1 MSEKKTTAGGK
12 PAAKRTATA
21 QPKAPATLATSDG
34 KNRCFWATGVPD
46 FYEKYHDEEW
56 GVPCFDEHKMF
67 EMLILEGAQ
76 AGLSW
81 QTVLAKR
88 ENYRRAFDGF
98 NVEKIARYKEP
109 KIQKLLLDAGIIR
122 NQLKIRAAVTNAQ
135 ALLKLRETA
144 ARPEFALTDF
154 FWQFVDGRPRQ
165 TALKRK
171 EDIKAT
177 TAESDALSKALL
189 KAGFKFVGSTIVY
202 AHMQACGMVNDH
214 LTSCWRYEAV
224 REMGMK
230 L

>member
-1 MSEKKTTAGGK
+1 MSD
-12 PAAKRTATA
+12 PI
-21 QPKAPATLATSDG
+21 D
-34 KNRCFWATGVPD
+34 RCFWATGVPD

-88 ENYRRAFDGF
+88 ENYRSAFDQF
-98 NVEKIARYKEP
+98 NVEKIAKYSEEKV
-109 KIQKLLLDAGIIR
+109 QTLLRDAGIIR

-144 ARPEFALTDF
+144 ARPELALTEL
-154 FWQFVDGRPRQ
+154 FWRYVDGKPKRN
-165 TALKRK
+165 ALKTRA
-171 EDIKAT
+171 DIKAT
-177 TAESDALSKALL
+177 TPESDALSKAL
-189 KAGFKFVGSTIVY
+189 KDAGFKFVGSTIVY

-214 LTSCWRYEAV
+214 LTSCFRYEAV
-224 REMGMK
+224 REMGRK

>member
-1 MSEKKTTAGGK
+1 V
-12 PAAKRTATA
+12 
-21 QPKAPATLATSDG
+21 TSL
-34 KNRCFWATGVPD
+34 NRCFWATSVPD

-88 ENYRRAFDGF
+88 ENYRKAFDNF
-98 NVEKIARYKEP
+98 NVEKIAKYDEK
-109 KIQKLLLDAGIIR
+109 KVQSLLQNAGIIR
-122 NQLKIRAAVTNAQ
+122 NQLKVRATVTNAQ
-135 ALLKLRETA
+135 ALQTLRETA
-144 ARPEFALTDF
+144 TRPELALTDF
-154 FWQFVDGRPRQ
+154 FWKYVDGKPKQ
-165 TALKRK
+165 NALKSK
-171 EDIKAT
+171 ADIKAT
-177 TAESDALSKALL
+177 TPESDALSKALK

-214 LTSCWRYEAV
+214 LTTCFRYEAV
-224 REMGMK
+224 REMGRH

>member
-1 MSEKKTTAGGK
+1 MS
-12 PAAKRTATA
+12 
-21 QPKAPATLATSDG
+21 
-34 KNRCFWATGVPD
+34 RCFWATDIPD

-56 GVPCFDEHKMF
+56 GVPCFDEQKMF

-88 ENYRRAFDGF
+88 ENYRTAFDNF
-98 NVEKIARYKEP
+98 NVEKIARYPEL
-109 KIQKLLLDAGIIR
+109 KIQKLLLNAGIIR

-144 ARPEFALTDF
+144 QRPELALTDF
-154 FWQFVDGRPRQ
+154 FWRYVDGKPKQ
-165 TALKRK
+165 NTLKKR

-177 TAESDALSKALL
+177 TPESDALSKAL
-189 KAGFKFVGSTIVY
+189 KIAGFKFVGSTIVY

-214 LTSCWRYEAV
+214 LTSCFRYEAV
-224 REMGMK
+224 CEMGREV
-230 L
+230 

>member
-1 MSEKKTTAGGK
+1 MTTKTKTK
-12 PAAKRTATA
+12 VET
-21 QPKAPATLATSDG
+21 
-34 KNRCFWATGVPD
+34 RCFWATGVPD

-88 ENYRRAFDGF
+88 ENYRKAFDNF
-98 NVEKIARYKEP
+98 DVEKIARYKEA

-122 NQLKIRAAVTNAQ
+122 NQLKIRATVSNAQ

-144 ARPEFALTDF
+144 ERPEFALTDF
-154 FWQFVDGRPRQ
+154 FWRYVDGRPKQ
-165 TALKRK
+165 NALKSK
-171 EDIKAT
+171 ADIKAT

-214 LTSCWRYEAV
+214 LTSCFRYEAV
-224 REMGMK
+224 RDMGK
-230 L
+230 QL

>member
-1 MSEKKTTAGGK
+1 MV
-12 PAAKRTATA
+12 
-21 QPKAPATLATSDG
+21 
-34 KNRCFWATGVPD
+34 NRCFWATGVPD

-88 ENYRRAFDGF
+88 ENYRKAFDNF
-98 NVEKIARYKEP
+98 DIEKIARYKEA
-109 KIQKLLLDAGIIR
+109 KIQKLMLDAGIIR
-122 NQLKIRAAVTNAQ
+122 NQLKIRATVTNAQ

-144 ARPEFALTDF
+144 ERPEMALTDF
-154 FWQFVDGRPRQ
+154 FWRCVDGRPKQ
-165 TALKRK
+165 NALKSK
-171 EDIKAT
+171 ADIKAT
-177 TAESDALSKALL
+177 TPESDALSKALL

-214 LTSCWRYEAV
+214 LTSCFRYEAV
-224 REMGMK
+224 REMGRS

>member
-1 MSEKKTTAGGK
+1 MRLRAQVARAARELDALHLDRGPRGGEQHDVAAG
-12 PAAKRTATA
+12 ALRQRERT
-21 QPKAPATLATSDG
+21 SVEG
-34 KNRCFWATGVPD
+34 
-46 FYEKYHDEEW
+46 
-56 GVPCFDEHKMF
+56 
-67 EMLILEGAQ
+67 GAQ

-88 ENYRRAFDGF
+88 ENYRKAFDGF

-109 KIQKLLLDAGIIR
+109 KIEKLLADAGIIR

-135 ALLKLRETA
+135 ALLRLRETA
-144 ARPEFALTDF
+144 AHPELALTDF
-154 FWQFVDGRPRQ
+154 FWQFVDGRPKQ
-165 TALKRK
+165 NALKRK

-177 TAESDALSKALL
+177 TPESDALSKALL

-224 REMGMK
+224 REMGRQ

>member
-1 MSEKKTTAGGK
+1 MTTSKAA
-12 PAAKRTATA
+12 AAKVAKGNSA
-21 QPKAPATLATSDG
+21 VTSDQ
-34 KNRCFWATGVPD
+34 KARCFWATGVPD

-88 ENYRRAFDGF
+88 ENYRKAFDGF

-109 KIQKLLLDAGIIR
+109 KIEKLLADAGIIR

-135 ALLKLRETA
+135 ALLRLRETA
-144 ARPEFALTDF
+144 ARPELALTDF
-154 FWQFVDGRPRQ
+154 FWQFVDGRPKQ
-165 TALKRK
+165 NALKRK

-177 TAESDALSKALL
+177 TPESDALSKALL

-224 REMGMK
+224 REMGRQ

>member
-1 MSEKKTTAGGK
+1 MATK
-12 PAAKRTATA
+12 P
-21 QPKAPATLATSDG
+21 PPSLPADG
-34 KNRCFWATGVPD
+34 LQRCFWATGVPD

-88 ENYRRAFDGF
+88 DNYRKAFDGF
-98 NVEKIARYKEP
+98 NVEKIARYKEA

-122 NQLKIRAAVTNAQ
+122 NQLKIRAAVSNAQ
-135 ALLKLRETA
+135 ALLKLREKAT
-144 ARPEFALTDF
+144 RPEMALTDF
-154 FWQFVDGRPRQ
+154 FWQFVDGRPKQ
-165 TALKRK
+165 NALKRR

-177 TAESDALSKALL
+177 TPESDALSKALL

-224 REMGMK
+224 RDMGRK

>member
-1 MSEKKTTAGGK
+1 MS
-12 PAAKRTATA
+12 
-21 QPKAPATLATSDG
+21 
-34 KNRCFWATGVPD
+34 RCFWATDIPD

-88 ENYRRAFDGF
+88 ENYRTAFDNF
-98 NVEKIARYKEP
+98 NVEKIARYPEL
-109 KIQKLLLDAGIIR
+109 KIQKLLLNAGIIR

-144 ARPEFALTDF
+144 QRPELALTDF
-154 FWQFVDGRPRQ
+154 FWRYVDGKPKQ
-165 TALKRK
+165 NALKKR

-177 TAESDALSKALL
+177 TPESDALSKAL
-189 KAGFKFVGSTIVY
+189 KIAGFKFVGSTIVY

-214 LTSCWRYEAV
+214 LTSCFRYEAV
-224 REMGMK
+224 CEMGREV
-230 L
+230 

>member
-1 MSEKKTTAGGK
+1 MQS
-12 PAAKRTATA
+12 
-21 QPKAPATLATSDG
+21 
-34 KNRCFWATGVPD
+34 RCFWATGVPD
-46 FYEKYHDEEW
+46 FYEQYHDEEW

-88 ENYRRAFDGF
+88 ENYRKAFDHF
-98 NVEKIARYKEP
+98 DVEKIARYKEA

-122 NQLKIRAAVTNAQ
+122 NQLKIRATVTNAQ
-135 ALLKLRETA
+135 ALLNLRETA
-144 ARPEFALTDF
+144 ARPEMALTDF
-154 FWQFVDGRPRQ
+154 FWRYVDGRPKQ
-165 TALKRK
+165 NALKSK
-171 EDIKAT
+171 ADIKAT
-177 TAESDALSKALL
+177 TPESDALSKALL

-214 LTSCWRYEAV
+214 LTSCFRYEAV
-224 REMGMK
+224 REMGRN

>member
-1 MSEKKTTAGGK
+1 MNT
-12 PAAKRTATA
+12 PR
-21 QPKAPATLATSDG
+21 
-34 KNRCFWATGVPD
+34 NRCFWATGVPD

-88 ENYRRAFDGF
+88 ENYRKAFDNF
-98 NVEKIARYKEP
+98 NVEKIARYKEA

-144 ARPEFALTDF
+144 ARPELALTDL
-154 FWQFVDGRPRQ
+154 FWKFVDGRPRQ
-165 TALKRK
+165 NALKSRA
-171 EDIKAT
+171 DIKAT
-177 TAESDALSKALL
+177 TPESDVLSKAL
-189 KAGFKFVGSTIVY
+189 KEAGFKFVGSTIVY

-224 REMGMK
+224 REMGNG

>member
-1 MSEKKTTAGGK
+1 MTT
-12 PAAKRTATA
+12 
-21 QPKAPATLATSDG
+21 PKATTTKAARSNAPVPADSKT
-34 KNRCFWATGVPD
+34 RCFWATGVPD

-56 GVPCFDEHKMF
+56 GVPCFDEQKMF

-109 KIQKLLLDAGIIR
+109 KIEKLLADAGIIR

-135 ALLKLRETA
+135 ALLRLRETA
-144 ARPEFALTDF
+144 ARPELALTDF
-154 FWQFVDGRPRQ
+154 FWQFVDGRPKQ
-165 TALKRK
+165 NALKRK

-177 TAESDALSKALL
+177 TPESDALSKALL

-230 L
+230 K

>member
-1 MSEKKTTAGGK
+1 MAEKKAEK
-12 PAAKRTATA
+12 AVEKKAAP
-21 QPKAPATLATSDG
+21 PKVTSDG
-34 KNRCFWATGVPD
+34 QPRCAWATGIPD

-88 ENYRRAFDGF
+88 ENYRKAFDGF
-98 NVEKIARYKEP
+98 NVEKIARYKEA
-109 KIQKLLLDAGIIR
+109 KIQKLLSNPGIIR

-135 ALLKLRETA
+135 ALLNLRETA
-144 ARPEFALTDF
+144 ERPESALTDF
-154 FWQFVDGRPRQ
+154 FWQYVDGKPKQ
-165 TALKRK
+165 SALKRR

-177 TAESDALSKALL
+177 TPESDALSKALL

-202 AHMQACGMVNDH
+202 AHMQACGMFNDH
-214 LTSCWRYEAV
+214 LTTCFRYEAV
-224 REMGMK
+224 REMGQK

>member
-1 MSEKKTTAGGK
+1 MTVQNS
-12 PAAKRTATA
+12 
-21 QPKAPATLATSDG
+21 
-34 KNRCFWATGVPD
+34 RCFWATGVPD

-56 GVPCFDEHKMF
+56 GVPCFDENKMF

-88 ENYRRAFDGF
+88 ENYRTAFDQF
-98 NVEKIARYKEP
+98 NVEKIAKYSEAKV
-109 KIQKLLLDAGIIR
+109 QKLLLDAGIIR

-144 ARPEFALTDF
+144 ARPELALTEL
-154 FWQFVDGRPRQ
+154 FWRYVDGKPKQ
-165 TALKRK
+165 NALKTRA
-171 EDIKAT
+171 DIKAT
-177 TAESDALSKALL
+177 TPESDALSKAL
-189 KAGFKFVGSTIVY
+189 KDAGFKFVGSTIVY

-214 LTSCWRYEAV
+214 LTSCFRYEAV
-224 REMGMK
+224 REMGRK

>member
-1 MSEKKTTAGGK
+1 MAEKTVVKK
-12 PAAKRTATA
+12 AAP
-21 QPKAPATLATSDG
+21 PKVTSDG
-34 KNRCFWATGVPD
+34 QPRCAWATGIPD

-67 EMLILEGAQ
+67 EMMILEGAQ

-88 ENYRRAFDGF
+88 ENYRKAFDDF
-98 NVEKIARYKEP
+98 NVEKIAFYKVA

-135 ALLKLRETA
+135 ALLTLRETA

-154 FWQFVDGRPRQ
+154 FWSFVDGKPKQ
-165 TALKRK
+165 NALKRR

-177 TAESDALSKALL
+177 TPESDALSKALL

-214 LTSCWRYEAV
+214 LTSCFRYEVV
-224 REMGMK
+224 REMGRK

>member
-1 MSEKKTTAGGK
+1 MT
-12 PAAKRTATA
+12 
-21 QPKAPATLATSDG
+21 
-34 KNRCFWATGVPD
+34 RCFWATDVPD

-88 ENYRRAFDGF
+88 ENYRKAFDNF
-98 NVEKIARYKEP
+98 NVEKIARYSEA
-109 KIQKLLLDAGIIR
+109 KIQTLMLDAGIIR
-122 NQLKIRAAVTNAQ
+122 NQLKIRSTVTNAQ
-135 ALLKLRETA
+135 ALIALRETA
-144 ARPEFALTDF
+144 PNPERALTDF
-154 FWQFVDGRPRQ
+154 YWRHVNGRPKQ
-165 TALKRK
+165 NALKSK
-171 EDIKAT
+171 ADIQAT
-177 TAESDALSKALL
+177 TAESDALSKALK

-214 LTSCWRYEAV
+214 LTSCFRYEAV
-224 REMGMK
+224 RAMGVT

>member
-1 MSEKKTTAGGK
+1 MTGEKT
-12 PAAKRTATA
+12 
-21 QPKAPATLATSDG
+21 
-34 KNRCFWATGVPD
+34 RCFWATGVPD

-88 ENYRRAFDGF
+88 DNYRAAFDDF
-98 NVEKIARYKEP
+98 DVEKIARYDEK
-109 KIQKLLLDAGIIR
+109 KVQALLQDAGIIR
-122 NQLKIRAAVTNAQ
+122 NQLKIRATISNAQ
-135 ALLKLRETA
+135 ALQKLRETA
-144 ARPEFALTDF
+144 ERPELALTDF
-154 FWQFVDGRPRQ
+154 FWRYVNGKPKQN
-165 TALKRK
+165 ALKSK
-171 EDIKAT
+171 ADVQAT
-177 TAESDALSKALL
+177 TPESDALSKALK

-214 LTSCWRYEAV
+214 LTSCFRFEAV
-224 REMGMK
+224 REMARK

>member
-1 MSEKKTTAGGK
+1 MNT
-12 PAAKRTATA
+12 PR
-21 QPKAPATLATSDG
+21 
-34 KNRCFWATGVPD
+34 NRCFWATGVPD

-88 ENYRRAFDGF
+88 ENYRKAFDHF

-144 ARPEFALTDF
+144 ARPELALTDL
-154 FWQFVDGRPRQ
+154 FWTYVDGRPRQ
-165 TALKRK
+165 NALKSK
-171 EDIKAT
+171 ADIKAT
-177 TAESDALSKALL
+177 TPESDALSKAL
-189 KAGFKFVGSTIVY
+189 KAAGFKFVGSTIVY

-214 LTSCWRYEAV
+214 LTSCFRYEAV
-224 REMGMK
+224 REMGRN

>member
-1 MSEKKTTAGGK
+1 MMATN
-12 PAAKRTATA
+12 AKSPDGA
-21 QPKAPATLATSDG
+21 QS
-34 KNRCFWATGVPD
+34 RCFWATGVPD

-56 GVPCFDEHKMF
+56 GVPCFDEQKMF

-88 ENYRRAFDGF
+88 ENYRKAFDGF
-98 NVEKIARYKEP
+98 DVEKIARYKEA

-144 ARPEFALTDF
+144 ARPELALTDF
-154 FWQFVDGRPRQ
+154 FWQYVDGKPKQ
-165 TALKRK
+165 NALKKR

-177 TAESDALSKALL
+177 TPESDALSKALL

-214 LTSCWRYEAV
+214 LTTCFRYEAV
-224 REMGMK
+224 REMGK
-230 L
+230 RL

>member
-1 MSEKKTTAGGK
+1 MTTPKAA
-12 PAAKRTATA
+12 AAKVTKSNSAV
-21 QPKAPATLATSDG
+21 TSNQ
-34 KNRCFWATGVPD
+34 KSRCFWATGVPD

-88 ENYRRAFDGF
+88 ENYRKAFDGF

-109 KIQKLLLDAGIIR
+109 KIEKLLADAGIIR

-135 ALLKLRETA
+135 ALLRLRETA
-144 ARPEFALTDF
+144 ARPELALTDF
-154 FWQFVDGRPRQ
+154 FWQFVDGRPKQ
-165 TALKRK
+165 NALKRK

-177 TAESDALSKALL
+177 TPESDALSKALL

-224 REMGMK
+224 REMGRQ